1 MKAKGILI
9 LFAKFFSI
17 VIFTLVATFIMAK
30 LFPPRKGT
38 GFDGLEYV
46 LKPIYMSLFSGAIYL
61 VFSLTKTK
69 HEVKYFLLALF
80 VNFMYA
86 VLLFLNVF

>member
-30 LFPPRKGT
+30 LFPPPKGT
-38 GFDGLEYV
+38 GFDGLDYV
-46 LKPIYMSLFSGAIYL
+46 VKPIYMSLFSGFIYL

-69 HEVKYFLLALF
+69 HEGRYFLLALF
-80 VNFMYA
+80 VNFMYV

>member
-17 VIFTLVATFIMAK
+17 VIFTLVATF
-30 LFPPRKGT
+30 
-38 GFDGLEYV
+38 DGLDYV